1 MKIGWFGKILIA
13 FIAVVIIDLLVMQDK
28 EFEYRWWLFGAWIL
42 LLTGI
47 FIGLIWKKIRISIK
61 EFSKGKVDWLLI
73 LTLGLALMTRF
84 VFLDNYPFPSIGD
97 ELRDGGLDAMRIAT
111 GELKNI
117 FAYGRYE
124 SHGLIIPTFN
134 SFFYHIFGNS
144 DLTYKVPA
152 ALIGSLDILV
162 VYFIA
167 KRFIHSRSGLIAALI
182 MIAMPLHLYY
192 SRTETVVIFSSLI
205 TSLLLLSL
213 LFFVE
218 KNSKNRLFA
227 AVIMIGFALNFH
239 GSAKAA
245 AGISGIVVGMIVLY
259 RYLNR
264 GGLVKQFPEL
274 IGSVLVIIMGLIIGF
289 GPRLVFSPP
298 QTIFQTRSLILAED
312 LVKKEE
318 IENPTWQDEAGLMCK
333 KYEQSVL
340 VYFATPAH
348 SHFASEAPILNFL
361 VGPFFILGL
370 ITIFVEPNKRKGVI
384 VLFALLLPLTN
395 SAITECLNCDHR
407 LAPLFPFAALISTY
421 GFMMFYDKALKR
433 VFNKDESI
441 PMMVIMI
448 LAGVLNFYPL
458 TDFYVSQIANDN
470 MFRVGRTGLYQSFMA
485 QYAVER
491 LQELDYQGDICV
503 MGNKTNIEYMQL
515 AHIREMFN
523 YYLPLVNFEYSVKE
537 AMPQK
542 TLYIGLGCD
551 NDAAMLSSYD
561 SIDYCK
567 EWKPFLCPFE
577 ENYPFK
583 IYYDPRLQ

>member
-1 MKIGWFGKILIA
+1 MKIGWFGKVLII
-13 FIAVVIIDLLVMQDK
+13 FIAVVGIDLLVMQDK

-42 LLTGI
+42 ILIAILTGLA
-47 FIGLIWKKIRISIK
+47 GKKIKAALRELK
-61 EFSKGKVDWLLI
+61 KGRVDWLLI
-73 LTLGLALMTRF
+73 LTFGLAVMTRF

-152 ALIGSLDILV
+152 AIIGSLDILV
-162 VYFIA
+162 VYYIA
-167 KRFIHSRSGLIAALI
+167 KRFIHSRSGLIAALV

-213 LFFVE
+213 LFFIE
-218 KNSKNRLFA
+218 KDTKNRLL
-227 AVIMIGFALNFH
+227 AVVVMIGFALNFH

-245 AGISGIVVGMIVLY
+245 AGITGVIVGMIVLY

-264 GGLVKQFPEL
+264 GKLIKQFPEL
-274 IGSVLVIIMGLIIGF
+274 IGGVLVIIMGLIIGF

-312 LVKKEE
+312 LIKKEE
-318 IENPTWQDEAGLMCK
+318 IEDPTWQDEAGLMCK
-333 KYEQSVL
+333 KYKQSVL
-340 VYFATPAH
+340 VYFATPAY
-348 SHFASEAPILNFL
+348 SHFASEAPLLSFL
-361 VGPFFILGL
+361 IGPFFVLGV
-370 ITIFVEPNKRKGVI
+370 ITIFIEPNRRKGVI
-384 VLFALLLPLTN
+384 ILFALLLPLTN

-407 LAPLFPFAALISTY
+407 LAPLFPFTALISTY

-433 VFNKDESI
+433 SFKKEESI
-441 PMMVIMI
+441 PSLIILI

-485 QYAVER
+485 QYSVER
-491 LQELDYQGDICV
+491 IKELDYEGDICL
-503 MGNKTNIEYMQL
+503 MGNKTNIEYLQL
-515 AHIREMFN
+515 AHVREMFN
-523 YYLPLVNFEYSVKE
+523 YYLPLVNFEYTVKE
-537 AMPQK
+537 TMSQK
-542 TLYIGLGCD
+542 NLYVGLGCEE
-551 NDAAMLSSYD
+551 DATMLNSYY

-567 EWKPFLCPFE
+567 EWKPFLCPLE
-577 ENYPFK
+577 GNYPFK
-583 IYYDPRLQ
+583 IFYDPRLQ